1 MSDWNYVNI
10 KPLKILDEVTDQVPP
25 VLEFLRGVE
34 TFLEGLID
42 VVSSFALLTISP
54 YIALLKL
61 LLKSIKE
68 LIASLTGTGVSVLLV
83 YPDFNRKDPVAILN
97 SVKGGLPAFENI
109 ISAKMYDYN
118 DLFRPQ
124 FPPGSASAWFVLY
137 INAQSPGDLI
147 KQLRALMRLL
157 ETKQELFNPAVT
169 DVKVLPVL
177 QSDSVSAAS
186 KLALDST
193 WKMLPGK
200 EFYTPA
206 SMQELLTSNIQNA
219 LVVEWSLITAPSA
232 LATPGFTNPLA
243 EFLNTY
249 VSPFNDF
256 IIERSEKPNGDPVL
270 FTMNSASVGE
280 LPTLSAESDG
290 VLSPPAKTSVVEPS
304 GQTFRHFAFK
314 RYADLTTDIVTG
326 FLTGTFRYLD
336 DEVEPGKDYY
346 YRVRIGTGS
355 LPDYVPYLNAEVPE
369 AYDQLITT
377 ADNLPV
383 INLPNIGPPSTVVR
397 GRVPVIDFDI
407 LTVATLTTKAA
418 LYLNFELLPPDP
430 EDDPNLV
437 RSKTG
442 FGAFQA
448 VASQVALV
456 KSFSPNTVTL
466 SGSSLFEAT
475 VNRIVANSVVT
486 LTNQPDSLIK
496 IKADWEENGLQEIVL
511 KIIKEAEENPYRIL
525 YADKLIDPQS
535 DAGRTRINSYLLLEY
550 SGNVDPRNDYVGPIP
565 LTIISVQD
573 RGQLRNFLGVLLI
586 GGGVAS
592 SYLKWYGLTLGD
604 FFPKVFPVIR
614 QIERL
619 IESIIKA
626 AEKAIEQVKKVITN
640 IIQKIK
646 QLELII
652 LQIQEVINALKV
664 ELNLGILAGV
674 STDSSPSSI
683 INSIQNAG
691 NKPVTLNSSYYSGM
705 VGVAAAPGESAL
717 NSIKTIFNIIGVE
730 LS

>member
-10 KPLKILDEVTDQVPP
+10 KPLKILDEITDQVPP
-25 VLEFLRGVE
+25 VLEFLRTVE
-34 TFLEGLID
+34 TFLEGVID
-42 VVSSFALLTISP
+42 FISAFALLSVSP
-54 YIALLKL
+54 YVALLKL

-83 YPDFNRKDPVAILN
+83 YPDYTRKDPVAILN
-97 SVKGGLPAFENI
+97 SVKGGLPAFENT
-109 ISAKMYDYN
+109 ISAKMFDYN

-124 FPPGSASAWFVLY
+124 FPPGSTSAWFVLY

-157 ETKQELFNPAVT
+157 QTKEELFNPYVV

-177 QSDSVSAAS
+177 QSESVSAAS
-186 KLALDST
+186 KLATSLT
-193 WKMLPGK
+193 WNMLPGK
-200 EFYTPA
+200 EAYTPA
-206 SMQELLTSNIQNA
+206 SLQELLSSDIQNA

-243 EFLNTY
+243 EFLNNY
-249 VSPFNDF
+249 ISPFNDF

-270 FTMNSASVGE
+270 FTMNSASVGS
-280 LPTLSAESDG
+280 LPSLSAEDDG
-290 VLSPPAKTSVVEPS
+290 ALAPPVEASVIEPS
-304 GQTFRHFAFK
+304 GQTFRHFPFK
-314 RYADLTTDIVTG
+314 RYVNLSTDVILG
-326 FLTGTFRYLD
+326 FVTGTFRYID
-336 DEVEPGKDYY
+336 DEVEVGKDYY
-346 YRVRIGTGS
+346 YRIRIGTGS
-355 LPDYVPYLNAEVPE
+355 LPDYVPYLNAEVTS
-369 AYDQLITT
+369 AYNALITT
-377 ADNLPV
+377 ADNVPV
-383 INLPNIGPPSTVVR
+383 INLPNIGPASTVVR

-407 LTVATLTTKAA
+407 LTVATLTAKAS

-430 EDDPNLV
+430 EDDSNLI

-442 FGAFQA
+442 FGSYQA

-456 KSFSPNTVTL
+456 KSFSPTTVELSTSTL
-466 SGSSLFEAT
+466 FTST

-486 LTNQPDSLIK
+486 LTNQFDAFSRVK
-496 IKADWEENGLQEIVL
+496 TEWFENGMQEIVL
-511 KIIKEAEENPYRIL
+511 KIIEEAESKPYRVL
-525 YADKLIDPQS
+525 YADQLIDPQTET
-535 DAGRTRINSYLLLEY
+535 GRRRINSYLYLEY
-550 SGNVDPRNDYVGPIP
+550 SGNLDPKNDYVGPIP

-573 RGQLRNFLGVLLI
+573 RSKLRNFLGILLI
-586 GGGVAS
+586 GGGTS
-592 SYLKWYGLTLGD
+592 YSYLKWYGLTLGD

-626 AEKAIEQVKKVITN
+626 AEKAIEQIKKVVKN
-640 IIQKIK
+640 IIQKVK

-652 LQIQEVINALKV
+652 LQIQEVINALKI
-664 ELNLGILAGV
+664 ELNLGILAGFT
-674 STDSSPSSI
+674 TDSSPSSV
-683 INSIQNAG
+683 INAIQSAG

-705 VGVAAAPGESAL
+705 IGVAAAPGESAV
-717 NSIKTIFNIIGVE
+717 NAIKTIFNIIGVE